1 MEKSEYFCILI
12 YSITM
17 PKNTVVIYIVSG
29 ILLVLWVLTIILSSR
44 KVLQRGKRKEDI
56 QETNKI
62 QG

>member
-1 MEKSEYFCILI
+1 
-12 YSITM
+12 M

-62 QG
+62 

>member
-56 QETNKI
+56 QETNNI